1 MMDLG
6 SMTLSDLRLLRD
18 RLGVLAE
25 AGQALLRLPGDGC
38 AMRFDLTPDELV
50 VITTHW
56 RAPSAPD
63 LDTAP
68 EFEVVGPETPLAAVE
83 AQGLRERIAE
93 MFAGAVSPCAA
104 QLRYAAMQ
112 DSDAQATA
120 AEAAMAKLDAAG
132 PEAGCAEVGG
142 GEGVTLN
149 VVASDPSPAPSEI
162 ISAAPTPAAETVA
175 PASSAD
181 APQPTPAEAAP
192 EVAPAGDRAGMPW
205 TAEEDALALRL
216 RNDGKTV
223 RQISETLGRSQSA
236 TSYNLYTRI
245 LKAEDAATQPGAPG
259 ARHTSGPAEAAPKSV
274 APAAQAEAPKRT
286 GEALVRE
293 AAQKIPAQGAQAG
306 EAVSKPA
313 PVAGGA
319 GDHSEKLG
327 GERGGLQ
334 RLRPAEHDPVQVASG
349 VNDSMTT
356 GATEAAPHPA
366 WFRAIDATLTALGYK
381 GGFTP
386 AIDLAIVECIA
397 GQNSPEVVADELGME
412 VRTMR
417 DRFVQLTPDCVDHKG
432 RRKVTVEDQQRLL
445 TVLRARVKGGVA

>member
-1 MMDLG
+1 MDLG

-25 AGQALLRLPGDGC
+25 AGEALLRLPGDGG
-38 AMRFDLTPDELV
+38 AMRFDLTPDKLV

-56 RAPSAPD
+56 RAPSAQDSD
-63 LDTAP
+63 LAP
-68 EFEVVGPETPLAAVE
+68 EFEVVDPETPLAAVE
-83 AQGLRERIAE
+83 AQGLRERIVE
-93 MFAGAVSPCAA
+93 MFAGTVPPCAA
-104 QLRYAAMQ
+104 AIVDPAMQ

-120 AEAAMAKLDAAG
+120 AEAAMAKLGAWAAAVDADMAKLDAAG

-149 VVASDPSPAPSEI
+149 VVASDPAPAPSEI

-175 PASSAD
+175 PASPAD

-192 EVAPAGDRAGMPW
+192 EVAPVGDRAGMPW
-205 TAEEDALALRL
+205 TAADDQRLEQLRSAAKSVREIAGALGRPVPATRMRLSRL
-216 RNDGKTV
+216 RKSD
-223 RQISETLGRSQSA
+223 RDARLA
-236 TSYNLYTRI
+236 
-245 LKAEDAATQPGAPG
+245 KAKQDI
-259 ARHTSGPAEAAPKSV
+259 SGPAAAAKKSV

-286 GEALVRE
+286 GEAPVRE
-293 AAQKIPAQGAQAG
+293 AAQKIPAQDAQAG
-306 EAVSKPA
+306 KAVSKPA

-319 GDHSEKLG
+319 GDHSKLAAG
-327 GERGGLQ
+327 GVVRGGGGLVGERQ
-334 RLRPAEHDPVQVASG
+334 TQDVIPPR
-349 VNDSMTT
+349 
-356 GATEAAPHPA
+356 PA
-366 WFRAIDATLTALGYK
+366 WFREIDATLTAIGYR

-397 GQNSPEVVADELGME
+397 GQDAPEVVADELGME

-417 DRFVQLTPDCVDHKG
+417 DRFVQLTPDCVDRHG

-445 TVLRARVKGGVA
+445 EVLRARAEGGAL

>member
-18 RLGVLAE
+18 RLDVLAE
-25 AGQALLRLPGDGC
+25 AGEVLLRLPSDGC
-38 AMRFDLTPDELV
+38 AMRFDVTPDELV

-56 RAPSAPD
+56 RASSAPEAD
-63 LDTAP
+63 AAP
-68 EFEVVGPETPLAAVE
+68 DFEVVDPETPLAAVE
-83 AQGLRERIAE
+83 AQGVRERIAE
-93 MFAGAVSPCAA
+93 MFTGAVSPCAA

-120 AEAAMAKLDAAG
+120 AALAVADLDAAG
-132 PEAGCAEVGG
+132 PDAGSAEVGG
-142 GEGVTLN
+142 GEGVT
-149 VVASDPSPAPSEI
+149 VQAVASDPSPAPSEI

-175 PASSAD
+175 PASPAD

-205 TAEEDALALRL
+205 TAADDQRLERL
-216 RNDGKTV
+216 RAAGKSV
-223 RQISETLGRSQSA
+223 RDCAEALGRPVP
-236 TSYNLYTRI
+236 
-245 LKAEDAATQPGAPG
+245 ATQMRLSRLRKPDGET
-259 ARHTSGPAEAAPKSV
+259 RLTKTKRDTIGPAAAAQKPV
-274 APAAQAEAPKRT
+274 APAARAEAPKRT
-286 GEALVRE
+286 GEAPVRE

-306 EAVSKPA
+306 KAVSEPA
-313 PVAGGA
+313 AGAGAA
-319 GDHSEKLG
+319 GDHFSMPG

-334 RLRPAEHDPVQVASG
+334 PHCQAENAPVQVAASA
-349 VNDSMTT
+349 
-356 GATEAAPHPA
+356 ATEAAPRPA
-366 WFRAIDATLTALGYK
+366 WFREIDAMLTAIGYR

-397 GQNSPEVVADELGME
+397 GQDAPEVVADELGME

-417 DRFVQLTPDCVDHKG
+417 ERFVQLTPDCVDRHG

-445 TVLRARVKGGVA
+445 TVLRARVKGGAK